1 MRVVL
6 DANVFVSA
14 ALKPHSKPAQIID
27 LVKEEEIA
35 LVLSHAIL
43 EEIKKVFRYPKIRKE
58 LRITASEIDEAL
70 AEIAQVA
77 ILTPGKMRR

>member
-14 ALKPHSKPAQIID
+14 ALKPHSKSAQIIG
-27 LVKEEEIA
+27 LVKERKTA
-35 LVLSHAIL
+35 LVLSRAIL
-43 EEIKKVFRYPKIRKE
+43 EELKKIFQYPKIRKE
-58 LRITASEIDEAL
+58 IRITGSEIDEAL